1 MRSPFK
7 TDAERSL
14 SLSLRLPLLHRIAPE
29 GTSGVKWRKEGL
41 NREGNIP
48 EAVSTF
54 NLPAMMMHAHTLPS
68 RPFYVF
74 FCRYTLPAT
83 RDLRSV
89 DIPPEQLFGQTNLID
104 RSSQSSQATCMPA
117 RRLSTLSLSV
127 CLSVWFRLVVGVSAM
142 CTV

>member
-1 MRSPFK
+1 M
-7 TDAERSL
+7 
-14 SLSLRLPLLHRIAPE
+14 
-29 GTSGVKWRKEGL
+29 KWRKEGL

-89 DIPPEQLFGQTNLID
+89 DIPPERRAPPPNNSLGKQISSID
-104 RSSQSSQATCMPA
+104 PPSPAQATCMPA

-127 CLSVWFRLVVGVSAM
+127 YLSGSGWSLV
-142 CTV
+142 